1 MTDLADAFGEEFAES
16 VEEEV
21 KKRRTE
27 RNKLTDESRRMIS
40 HLAINE
46 GRMEGGDPR
55 FTYKTEEGI
64 THTVMLMQLPNPRE
78 GSAWNYVNE
87 LDSGAISMPLEYLG
101 EWISCLFN
109 DKDEARKL
117 EEDEYYLVAGQ
128 ADTWTNDQGEENEQ
142 LSPVR
147 GVISLDEAKK
157 LADKQMEQEG
167 FGSASDEEED
177 DEEELV
183 DTSDEEEEVEQ
194 EPEDDEDD
202 DDSGGL
208 FSSGGGDDDE
218 EEEDEEEDEPA
229 LDATRGEVEAVVED
243 LAEQEPEVWDVHE
256 DHPELETLMKV
267 VFDRLGLDPS
277 DEDVVEEATDIVLS
291 RVEEEREDDE
301 DDEEEGLF

>member
-1 MTDLADAFGEEFAES
+1 MTSLEDAFGEEFAES
-16 VEEEV
+16 VEQEV
-21 KKRRTE
+21 QKRRTE
-27 RNKLTDESRRMIS
+27 RNQLTDESRRMIS

-46 GRMEGGDPR
+46 GKMEGGDPR

-147 GVISLDEAKK
+147 GVISLDEAKS
-157 LADKQMEQEG
+157 LADEHMEQQG
-167 FGSASDEEED
+167 FGSSSDDEED
-177 DEEELV
+177 DEPEETE
-183 DTSDEEEEVEQ
+183 DEEVEE
-194 EPEDDEDD
+194 EPEEDEVDESDDD
-202 DDSGGL
+202 DDSPIFG
-208 FSSGGGDDDE
+208 SSSDDDD
-218 EEEDEEEDEPA
+218 EEEDEEEDDEPA
-229 LDATRGEVEAVVED
+229 LDAARSDVEAIVEE

-256 DHPELETLMKV
+256 DHPELETLMTV
-267 VFDRLGLDPS
+267 VFDRLGLDPD
-277 DEDVVEEATDIVLS
+277 DEDVVEEATEIVLD
-291 RVEEEREDDE
+291 RVEEEQEDEE
-301 DDEEEGLF
+301 DDEEDGLF